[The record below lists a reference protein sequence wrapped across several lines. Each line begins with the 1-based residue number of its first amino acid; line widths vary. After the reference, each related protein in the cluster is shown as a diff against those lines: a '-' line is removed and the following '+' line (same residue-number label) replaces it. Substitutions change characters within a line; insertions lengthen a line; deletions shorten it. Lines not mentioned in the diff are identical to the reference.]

1 VAAHSSGDVS
11 EQHVEACGVD
21 HSEEVFDVAL
31 PPVHEP
37 PHRLVVFA
45 DILKEMILEFNRG

>member
-1 VAAHSSGDVS
+1 MAAHSSGDVS